1 MSQPP
6 IDSNVPL
13 PMKYPFDKMKVGDSF
28 LVPSDV
34 TRQAV
39 AVAASRYGKA
49 HNMKFSTRQLK
60 DGSFRCWR
68 IE

>member
-13 PMKYPFDKMKVGDSF
+13 PTRYPFAGMKVGDSF
-28 LVPSDV
+28 LVPSGV

-39 AVAASRYGKA
+39 AVAASRYGRK
-49 HNMKFSTRQLK
+49 HKMKFSTRKLK
-60 DGSFRCWR
+60 EGGFRCWR
-68 IE
+68 LE

>member
-1 MSQPP
+1 MPQPP

-13 PMKYPFDKMKVGDSF
+13 PTRYPFAQMKVGDSF

-34 TRQAV
+34 TREAV

-49 HNMKFSTRQLK
+49 HNMRFSTRKLK

-68 IE
+68 LE

>member
-1 MSQPP
+1 MNQPL

-13 PMKYPFDKMKVGDSF
+13 PTRYPFAEMKVGDSF

-39 AVAASRYGKA
+39 AVAATRYGRK

-60 DGSFRCWR
+60 DGGFRCWR
-68 IE
+68 LE

>member
-1 MSQPP
+1 MPQPP
-6 IDSNVPL
+6 IDSNVPM
-13 PMKYPFDKMKVGDSF
+13 PTRYPFDKMKVGDSF

-39 AVAASRYGKA
+39 AVAATRYGRK

-60 DGSFRCWR
+60 DGGFRCWR
-68 IE
+68 TE